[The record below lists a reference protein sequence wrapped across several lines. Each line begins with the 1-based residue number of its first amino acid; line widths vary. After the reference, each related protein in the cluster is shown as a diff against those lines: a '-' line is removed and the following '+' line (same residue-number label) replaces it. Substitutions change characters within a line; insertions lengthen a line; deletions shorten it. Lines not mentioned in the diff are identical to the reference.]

1 MQHSE
6 LTAAHIW
13 EPAAWLQVAGP
24 DAFNFLQG
32 QFTNDLR
39 LLEEQPAVYGLWL
52 NEKGKVQGDSFVLRG
67 EDNTFWVGSYFS
79 PAATLCERLKANL
92 IADDVTIAD
101 CTAGTRGVTLIGS
114 AASELA
120 EKFGGALRFPG
131 RRATVPCMELIF
143 ATETQPAV
151 EARMAELNLLPLP
164 AGDMELFRIKASI
177 TAVPRDIGPDD
188 LPNEGG
194 LDAVGISY
202 TKGCY
207 LGQEVMARLK
217 SMGQVRRQLLRV
229 TGAGAPP
236 ALPATLYNGP
246 KRMGELRSAAADGEG
261 FVGFA
266 LLTLL
271 GLDRCP
277 GLSYAPEGE
286 PAVQLVEI
294 KTTRPPW

>member
-13 EPAAWLQVAGP
+13 EPAAWLQVSGP
-24 DAFNFLQG
+24 DAFTFLQG

-52 NEKGKVQGDSFVLRG
+52 NEKGKVQADSFVLRG
-67 EDNTFWVGSYFS
+67 EGATFWVGSYFS
-79 PAATLCERLKANL
+79 PAEALCERLKAFV

-101 CTAGTRGVTLIGS
+101 CTAGCRGVTLIGM
-114 AASELA
+114 AASEMA

-131 RRATVPCMELIF
+131 RRATVPCMELMF
-143 ATETQPAV
+143 ATETQPVV

-164 AGDMELFRIKASI
+164 DGDMELFRIKASI

-194 LDAVGISY
+194 LDAVAISY

-246 KRMGELRSAAADGEG
+246 KRMGELRSAAADGES

-266 LLTLL
+266 LLSLL

-277 GLSYAPEGE
+277 GLSYTPEGE
-286 PAVQLVEI
+286 PVVQLVEI

>member
-13 EPAAWLQVAGP
+13 EPAAWLQVSGP

-114 AASELA
+114 AASEMA

-131 RRATVPCMELIF
+131 RRATVPCMELMF
-143 ATETQPAV
+143 AAETQPAV
-151 EARMAELNLLPLP
+151 EALMAELNLLPLP

-277 GLSYAPEGE
+277 GLSYVPEGE

>member
-1 MQHSE
+1 MDHSE

-13 EPAAWLQVAGP
+13 EPAAWLQVSGP
-24 DAFNFLQG
+24 DAFRFLQG

-39 LLEEQPAVYGLWL
+39 LLDDQPAVYGLWL
-52 NEKGKVQGDSFVLRG
+52 NEKGKVQGDSFILPAEG
-67 EDNTFWVGSYFS
+67 KAFWLGSYFS
-79 PAATLCERLKANL
+79 PAKTLVERLKANL
-92 IADDVTIAD
+92 VADDATIED
-101 CTAGTRGVTLIGS
+101 CTAGCRGLTLIGA
-114 AASELA
+114 AASEMM
-120 EKFGGALRFPG
+120 EKFGGALKFPG
-131 RRATVPCMELIF
+131 RRAAVPCMELMF
-143 ATETQPAV
+143 ATEAQPAV

-164 AGDMELFRIKASI
+164 ASEMELFRIQASI
-177 TAVPRDIGPDD
+177 TSVPREIGPDD

-194 LDAVGISY
+194 LDAVAISY

-236 ALPATLYNGP
+236 VLPADLYNGT
-246 KRMGELRSAAADGEG
+246 KRMGELRSAAVDGEG

-266 LLTLL
+266 LLSLL

-277 GLSYAPEGE
+277 GLSYTPQGE
-286 PAVQLVEI
+286 AAVHLVEI

>member
-13 EPAAWLQVAGP
+13 APAAWLQVSGP
-24 DAFNFLQG
+24 DALTFLQG

-39 LLEEQPAVYGLWL
+39 LLENQPAVYGLWL
-52 NEKGKVQGDSFVLRG
+52 NEKGKVQADSFVLRG
-67 EDNTFWVGSYFS
+67 EGKALWVGSYFS
-79 PAATLCERLKANL
+79 PAELISERLKANL
-92 IADDVTIAD
+92 IADDVTIED
-101 CTAGTRGVTLIGS
+101 CTAGCRGVTLIGS

-131 RRATVPCMELIF
+131 RRATVPCMELMF
-143 ATETQPAV
+143 AVETQPAV

-164 AGDMELFRIKASI
+164 DSDMELFRIKASI

-229 TGAGAPP
+229 TGPGAPP
-236 ALPATLYNGP
+236 ALPAALFNGT
-246 KRMGELRSAAADGEG
+246 KRMGELRSAALDGED

-277 GLSYAPEGE
+277 GLSYAAQGE
-286 PAVQLVEI
+286 PVVHLVEI

>member
-1 MQHSE
+1 M
-6 LTAAHIW
+6 TAAHIW
-13 EPAAWLQVAGP
+13 EPAAWLQVSGP

-39 LLEEQPAVYGLWL
+39 LLEKQPAVYGLWL

-67 EDNTFWVGSYFS
+67 EGGAFWVGSYFS
-79 PAATLCERLKANL
+79 PAATLCERLKAFV
-92 IADDVTIAD
+92 IADDVTIED
-101 CTAGTRGVTLIGS
+101 CTAGCRGVTLIGTV
-114 AASELA
+114 ASEMA

-131 RRATVPCMELIF
+131 RRATVPCMELMF

-164 AGDMELFRIKASI
+164 DSDMELFRIKASI

-194 LDAVGISY
+194 LDAVAISY

-246 KRMGELRSAAADGEG
+246 KRMGELRSAAPDHEG

-266 LLTLL
+266 LLSLL
-271 GLDRCP
+271 GLDQCP
-277 GLSYAPEGE
+277 GLSYASQGE

>member
-52 NEKGKVQGDSFVLRG
+52 NEKGKVQADSFVLRG

-92 IADDVTIAD
+92 IADDVMIGD

-114 AASELA
+114 AASGMA

-131 RRATVPCMELIF
+131 RRATVPCMELMF
-143 ATETQPAV
+143 AAETQPAV
-151 EARMAELNLLPLP
+151 EAVMAELNLLPLP
-164 AGDMELFRIKASI
+164 AADMELFRIKASI

-229 TGAGAPP
+229 TGVGAPP

-246 KRMGELRSAAADGEG
+246 KRMGELRSAAPDGEG

>member
-13 EPAAWLQVAGP
+13 EPAAWLQVSGP

-114 AASELA
+114 AASEMA

-131 RRATVPCMELIF
+131 RRATVPCMELMF
-143 ATETQPAV
+143 AAETQPAV
-151 EARMAELNLLPLP
+151 EALMAELNLLPLP
-164 AGDMELFRIKASI
+164 AADMELFRIKASI

-246 KRMGELRSAAADGEG
+246 KRMGELRSAAPDGEG

-266 LLTLL
+266 LLSLL

>member
-13 EPAAWLQVAGP
+13 EPAAWLQVSGA

-52 NEKGKVQGDSFVLRG
+52 NEKGKVQADSFVLRG

-79 PAATLCERLKANL
+79 PAAALCERLKAFV

-101 CTAGTRGVTLIGS
+101 CTAGSRGLTLIGS
-114 AASELA
+114 AASEMA

-143 ATETQPAV
+143 AAETQPAV
-151 EARMAELNLLPLP
+151 EARMVELNLLPLP

-236 ALPATLYNGP
+236 VLPATLYNGP
-246 KRMGELRSAAADGEG
+246 KRMGELRSAAPDSEG

-266 LLTLL
+266 LLSLL

>member
-1 MQHSE
+1 MHHSE
-6 LTAAHIW
+6 LIAAHIW
-13 EPAAWLQVAGP
+13 GPAAWLHVSGP
-24 DAFNFLQG
+24 DAFRFLQG

-39 LLEEQPAVYGLWL
+39 LLDDQPSVYGLWL
-52 NEKGKVQGDSFVLRG
+52 NEKGKVQADSFVLRG
-67 EDNTFWVGSYFS
+67 EDKTFWVGSYFS
-79 PAATLCERLKANL
+79 PAAPLCERLKAFV
-92 IADDVTIAD
+92 IADDVTIED
-101 CTAGTRGVTLIGS
+101 CTAGCRGMTLVGS
-114 AASELA
+114 AASGMA

-131 RRATVPCMELIF
+131 RRAMVPCMELMF
-143 ATETQPAV
+143 ATETQPVV

-164 AGDMELFRIKASI
+164 DGDMELFLIKASI

-194 LDAVGISY
+194 LDAVAISY

-229 TGAGAPP
+229 TGVGAPP
-236 ALPATLYNGP
+236 AVPAALYNGP
-246 KRMGELRSAAADGEG
+246 KKMGELRSAAPDGQG

-277 GLSYAPEGE
+277 GLGYAPQGE
-286 PAVQLVEI
+286 PALQLMEI
-294 KTTRPPW
+294 KTSRPPW

>member
-13 EPAAWLQVAGP
+13 EPAAWLHVAGP

-114 AASELA
+114 AASGLA

-229 TGAGAPP
+229 TGADAPP

>member
-1 MQHSE
+1 MHSSE

-13 EPAAWLQVAGP
+13 EPAAWLQVSGP
-24 DAFNFLQG
+24 DAFTFLQG

-52 NEKGKVQGDSFVLRG
+52 NQKGKVLADSFVLRAAG
-67 EDNTFWVGSYFS
+67 NAFWVGSYFS
-79 PAATLCERLKANL
+79 PAATLCERLKAYVV
-92 IADDVTIAD
+92 ADDVTIED
-101 CTAGTRGVTLIGS
+101 CTAGCRGMTLIGS
-114 AASELA
+114 AASEMG

-131 RRATVPCMELIF
+131 RRAMVPCQELMF
-143 ATETQPAV
+143 AAETQPAV

-164 AGDMELFRIKASI
+164 ASDMELFRIKASI

-194 LDAVGISY
+194 LDAVAISY

-229 TGAGAPP
+229 TGAGVPP
-236 ALPATLYNGP
+236 ALPAALFNGP

-261 FVGFA
+261 FMGFA

-277 GLSYAPEGE
+277 GLSYAPQGE
-286 PAVQLVEI
+286 PVVWLEEI

>member
-13 EPAAWLQVAGP
+13 EPAAWLQVSGP
-24 DAFNFLQG
+24 DAFTFLQG

-52 NEKGKVQGDSFVLRG
+52 NEKGKVQGDSFVLRA
-67 EDNTFWVGSYFS
+67 EANAFWVGSYFS
-79 PAATLCERLKANL
+79 PAAILCERLKANL

-101 CTAGTRGVTLIGS
+101 CTAGSRGLTLIGS
-114 AASELA
+114 AASEMA

-131 RRATVPCMELIF
+131 RRATVPCMELLF

-151 EARMAELNLLPLP
+151 EARMTELNLLPLP
-164 AGDMELFRIKASI
+164 DSDMELFRIKASI

-194 LDAVGISY
+194 LDEVAISY

-277 GLSYAPEGE
+277 GLSYAPQGE
-286 PAVQLVEI
+286 PMVQLVEI